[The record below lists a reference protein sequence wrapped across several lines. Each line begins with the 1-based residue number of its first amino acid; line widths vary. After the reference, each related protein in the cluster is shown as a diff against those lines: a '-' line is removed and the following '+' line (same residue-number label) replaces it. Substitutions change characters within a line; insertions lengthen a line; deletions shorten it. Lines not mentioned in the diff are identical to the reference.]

1 LAATHELVDDEPV
14 EASPDVEPAW
24 KDTPVTG
31 PEDAGDIQAARDG
44 DKKESQGPKAKG
56 DTDKSSKTGRWRP
69 AAKAARDHLANV
81 VRGRRRWI
89 RSAIRWTA
97 VFVFVAVSTGAGYEG
112 WLLFQQHEREVAA
125 RQALDAAQKYAV
137 TLTSTDP
144 SAIDQNFTDVLNG
157 ATDDF
162 KDKYTKAGS
171 RLRKLLIDNK
181 VATFGSVVDS
191 AVKSA
196 TKNEV
201 EVLLF
206 VRQSVSNST
215 SPDPH
220 TDLTAVRVTMKKV
233 GDRWLASKVV
243 LPAEQG
249 QTP

>member
-1 LAATHELVDDEPV
+1 MAATRELADDEPV
-14 EASPDVEPAW
+14 EASPDVDPARQ
-24 KDTPVTG
+24 DTPVTD
-31 PEDAGDIQAARDG
+31 PEDTNDTQPARDG
-44 DKKESQGPKAKG
+44 DKEESQSPKAKG
-56 DTDKSSKTGRWRP
+56 DKGKSGKTGRWRR
-69 AAKAARDHLANV
+69 AAKTVVYDLANV
-81 VRGRRRWI
+81 VSRRRRWI

-97 VFVFVAVSTGAGYEG
+97 VVVFLAVSAGAGYEG
-112 WLLFQQHEREVAA
+112 WLLFQQHEQDVAA
-125 RQALDAAQKYAV
+125 QQALDAARKYAV

-144 SAIDQNFTDVLNG
+144 NAIDQNFTEVLNG

-162 KDKYTKAGS
+162 KDKYAKAGS

-181 VATFGSVVDS
+181 VATHGSVVDS